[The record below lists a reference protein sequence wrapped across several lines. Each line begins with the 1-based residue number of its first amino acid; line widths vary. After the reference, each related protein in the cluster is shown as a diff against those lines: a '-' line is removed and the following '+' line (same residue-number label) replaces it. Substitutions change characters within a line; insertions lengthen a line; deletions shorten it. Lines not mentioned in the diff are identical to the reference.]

1 MNRFQNQETSP
12 NSISEF
18 EGFTLRKATRDD
30 SLEVG
35 DIYKRS
41 WQELVVRL
49 ELDDPSTDIREL
61 MLLIDASWV
70 VTRGEKIIGFV
81 LLHNE
86 LVSKLYVAPEE
97 QKHGV
102 GAMLL
107 RKAMA
112 VGGRRLYVDEINYV
126 ARRFYERHGWRPSGN
141 SEVGLVFPITVL
153 EYEYIPGLVEYRD

>member
-1 MNRFQNQETSP
+1 MSRTKNQETSP
-12 NSISEF
+12 NSTF
-18 EGFTLRKATRDD
+18 EVDGLTLRKATRDD
-30 SLEVG
+30 RLEVG
-35 DIYKRS
+35 DLYKRS

-49 ELDDPSTDIREL
+49 ELDDASTDIREL

-70 VTRGEKIIGFV
+70 VTRGEKIVGFV

-97 QKHGV
+97 QKNGV
-102 GAMLL
+102 GAILL
-107 RKAMA
+107 RKAME

-141 SEVGLVFPITVL
+141 REIGLVFPITIL

>member
-1 MNRFQNQETSP
+1 MSRFQNQETSQ

-18 EGFTLRKATRDD
+18 EGLTLRKATRDD
-30 SLEVG
+30 RLEVG

-49 ELDDPSTDIREL
+49 KLDDAPTDIREL

-70 VTRGEKIIGFV
+70 VTRGEKIVGFV
-81 LLHNE
+81 LLNNE

-107 RKAMA
+107 RKAME

-126 ARRFYERHGWRPSGN
+126 ARRFYERHGWRPTGN

>member
-1 MNRFQNQETSP
+1 MSRFQNQETSQ

-18 EGFTLRKATRDD
+18 EGLTLRKATRDD

-49 ELDDPSTDIREL
+49 KLDDAPTDIREL

-70 VTRGEKIIGFV
+70 VTRGEKIVGFV
-81 LLHNE
+81 LLNNE

-107 RKAMA
+107 RKAME

-126 ARRFYERHGWRPSGN
+126 ARRFYERHGWRPTGN

-153 EYEYIPGLVEYRD
+153 EYEYIPGLVE

>member
-1 MNRFQNQETSP
+1 MSMFQNQETSQ
-12 NSISEF
+12 NSTSEF
-18 EGFTLRKATRDD
+18 EGLTLRKATRDD
-30 SLEVG
+30 RLEVG
-35 DIYKRS
+35 DLYKRS
-41 WQELVVRL
+41 WQDLVVRL
-49 ELDDPSTDIREL
+49 ELDDASTDIREL

-70 VTRGEKIIGFV
+70 VTRGEKIVGFV

-97 QKHGV
+97 QKNGV

-107 RKAMA
+107 RKAME

-126 ARRFYERHGWRPSGN
+126 ARRFYERHGWRPTGN

-153 EYEYIPGLVEYRD
+153 EYEYIPGLVE

>member
-1 MNRFQNQETSP
+1 MSRFQNQETSQ

-18 EGFTLRKATRDD
+18 EGLTLRKATRDD

-49 ELDDPSTDIREL
+49 KLDDAPTDIREL

-70 VTRGEKIIGFV
+70 VTRGEKIVGFV
-81 LLHNE
+81 LLNNE

-97 QKHGV
+97 QKNGV

-107 RKAMA
+107 RKAMEI
-112 VGGRRLYVDEINYV
+112 GGRRLYVDEINYV
-126 ARRFYERHGWRPSGN
+126 ARRFYERHGWRPTGN

-153 EYEYIPGLVEYRD
+153 EYEYIPGLVE

>member
-1 MNRFQNQETSP
+1 MSRFQNQETSQ

-18 EGFTLRKATRDD
+18 EGLTLRKATRDD

-49 ELDDPSTDIREL
+49 ELDDAPTDIREL

-70 VTRGEKIIGFV
+70 VTRGEKIVGFV
-81 LLHNE
+81 LLNNE

-107 RKAMA
+107 QKAME

-126 ARRFYERHGWRPSGN
+126 ARRFYERHGWRPTGN

-153 EYEYIPGLVEYRD
+153 EYEYIPGLVE